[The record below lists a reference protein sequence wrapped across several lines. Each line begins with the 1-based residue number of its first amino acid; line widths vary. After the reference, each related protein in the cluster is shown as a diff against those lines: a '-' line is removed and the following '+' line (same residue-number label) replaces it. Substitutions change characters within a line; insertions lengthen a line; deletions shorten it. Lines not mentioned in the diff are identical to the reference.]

1 MTNTTE
7 PRSAAAARVAYMRR
21 AYIRRK
27 FPVREQFYKIT
38 ITPSMVGMSL
48 ASVIQSLKRG
58 RKCKYLHLLKRTAR

>member
-7 PRSAAAARVAYMRR
+7 PRSAAALRVAYMRR

-27 FPVREQFYKIT
+27 FPVREQFYKVK

-48 ASVIQSLKRG
+48 ASVIQTLNR
-58 RKCKYLHLLKRTAR
+58 RRRNPHLLKRTAR